1 MPGPDDLPPEPPWD
15 DDWADAEAL
24 TLAVCRD
31 DADSQADVRAIL
43 RHGNTFGIAAVL
55 AKLLSEII
63 AEQGV
68 CHEWFR
74 YITVHDR
81 DKCRLRRS

>member
-1 MPGPDDLPPEPPWD
+1 MTCRLSRRGMTTGP
-15 DDWADAEAL
+15 
-24 TLAVCRD
+24 TRRRSLAVCRD
-31 DADSQADVRAIL
+31 DADSQADVGAIL

-55 AKLLSEII
+55 AKPLSETI

-74 YITVHDR
+74 YI
-81 DKCRLRRS
+81 